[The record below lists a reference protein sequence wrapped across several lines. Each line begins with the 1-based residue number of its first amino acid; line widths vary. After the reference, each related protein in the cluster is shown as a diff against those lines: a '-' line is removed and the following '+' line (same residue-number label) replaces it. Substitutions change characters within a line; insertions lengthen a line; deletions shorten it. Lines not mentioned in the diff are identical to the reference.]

1 MLSAKTRVEVLLDSG
16 RQKQP
21 FTHFLSVPL
30 TDKHIQ
36 GTLADFKTDI
46 LRECDGVGTKRVVKI
61 RTAEKN
67 YCKYCNDP
75 KFSDRQ
81 V

>member
-1 MLSAKTRVEVLLDSG
+1 MIVGHDRNGVLSAKTRVEVLLDSG

-36 GTLADFKTDI
+36 DRLAEFKTDV
-46 LRECDGVGTKRVVKI
+46 LRECDGVSTIMIVFVGV
-61 RTAEKN
+61 
-67 YCKYCNDP
+67 
-75 KFSDRQ
+75 Q
-81 V
+81 

>member
-1 MLSAKTRVEVLLDSG
+1 MKIQFYSTVILGHDRNGVLSAKTRVEVLLDSG

-36 GTLADFKTDI
+36 DSLADFKADV
-46 LRECDGVGTKRVVKI
+46 LRECDGVGMI
-61 RTAEKN
+61 
-67 YCKYCNDP
+67 
-75 KFSDRQ
+75 
-81 V
+81 